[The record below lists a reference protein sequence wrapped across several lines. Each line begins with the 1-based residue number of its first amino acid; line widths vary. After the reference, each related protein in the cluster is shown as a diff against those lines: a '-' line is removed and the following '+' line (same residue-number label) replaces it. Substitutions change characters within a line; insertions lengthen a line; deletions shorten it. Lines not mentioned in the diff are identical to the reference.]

1 MGSEDPVD
9 GVSKKSISD
18 AVLYIGYEN
27 NQKHIFDVGV
37 HIGDGNMHSQGRT
50 HKITYSGNLNNEKEF
65 YLEVLKPLIKSVYN
79 TEPKYYERKSDNSV
93 LLVINSKKLIKFK
106 NKVLGLPIG
115 KKQKSKFQSK

>member
-1 MGSEDPVD
+1 MQYC
-9 GVSKKSISD
+9 ISGMRITKNIS
-18 AVLYIGYEN
+18 Y
-27 NQKHIFDVGV
+27 DVGV
-37 HIGDGNMHSQGRT
+37 HIGDGNMYSQGRT